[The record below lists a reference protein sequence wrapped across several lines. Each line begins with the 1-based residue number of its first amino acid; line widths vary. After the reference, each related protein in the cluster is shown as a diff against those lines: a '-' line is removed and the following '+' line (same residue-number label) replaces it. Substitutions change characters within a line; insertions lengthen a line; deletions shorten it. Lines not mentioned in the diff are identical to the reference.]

1 MIGVNDKQSVA
12 GTFVPRPPF
21 IVYHL
26 SFIVLP
32 TSRDAPKPAA
42 HSATPNR
49 A

>member
-12 GTFVPRPPF
+12 GTFVPRPQF
-21 IVYHL
+21 IVYRL

-32 TSRDAPKPAA
+32 ILRDAPKPAA
-42 HSATPNR
+42 RSATPNR